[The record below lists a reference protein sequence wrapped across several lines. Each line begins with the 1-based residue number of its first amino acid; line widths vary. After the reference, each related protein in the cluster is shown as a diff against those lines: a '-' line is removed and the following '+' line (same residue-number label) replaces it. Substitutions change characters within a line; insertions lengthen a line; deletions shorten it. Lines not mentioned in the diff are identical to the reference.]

1 MILGDSS
8 KNVLLTLELRDP
20 DGEVVKTKETFT
32 NKDGVFSVSSIRI
45 PLDAQIGSWTIH
57 AQSGPNFD
65 DYEITV
71 QGDIEEGLV
80 VYVDAIQTLSTGK
93 IVSIKGY
100 GAAISQNV
108 ILTIFD
114 GADNEISEITA
125 RTTGVGEFIVPWGI
139 PSDLPPGTYLIK
151 AIDAHLNEAETTF
164 VFE

>member
-1 MILGDSS
+1 M
-8 KNVLLTLELRDP
+8 
-20 DGEVVKTKETFT
+20 
-32 NKDGVFSVSSIRI
+32 
-45 PLDAQIGSWTIH
+45 
-57 AQSGPNFD
+57 
-65 DYEITV
+65 
-71 QGDIEEGLV
+71 
-80 VYVDAIQTLSTGK
+80 VYVDAIQNLSTGK

-151 AIDAHLNEAETTF
+151 AIDAHLIEAETTF
-164 VFE
+164 VIE

>member
-8 KNVLLTLELRDP
+8 RNVLLTLELRDP

-80 VYVDAIQTLSTGK
+80 VYVDGVVDLPTGEFL
-93 IVSIKGY
+93 SIKGY
-100 GAAISQNV
+100 GPLIKQRV
-108 ILTIFD
+108 TITIFD
-114 GADNEISEITA
+114 DADNEIDEI
-125 RTTGVGEFIVPWGI
+125 RTGTTDIGI
-139 PSDLPPGTYLIK
+139 FEVLWQFPDDFAPGTYLIR
-151 AIDAHLNEAETTF
+151 ANDPVDEAETTYDYQ
-164 VFE
+164 